1 MQAGNTASSMLLLGP
16 GIPDA
21 PETTKIAT
29 PPTRKRRF
37 CLSRCSKPQGE
48 RPGQSHPPCRCRIFG
63 FPGAAEIRPRRG
75 KNLFFRL
82 PFFGRNFDPS
92 PGAPKSTFLAS
103 REGPGVPGSTVVG
116 SFLVFFGV
124 SPVLFFSTFFCSVFW
139 TLFRRFLQFFGCCFD
154 FGSFAA

>member
-37 CLSRCSKPQGE
+37 TPSGCSKPQGW
-48 RPGQSHPPCRCRIFG
+48 RVAASHPPCRCRVFG
-63 FPGAAEIRPRRG
+63 FPGGALSRPRRG
-75 KNLFFRL
+75 KKQFFGP
-82 PFFGRNFDPS
+82 PFFGRNFDAS
-92 PGAPKSTFLAS
+92 PGPPKSTCLTS
-103 REGPGVPGSTVVG
+103 REGPGMPGSTVLG

-124 SPVLFFSTFFCSVFW
+124 SPVLSFSTFFCSVFW
-139 TLFRRFLQFFGCCFD
+139 TLVRRFLRFFGGCFD